1 MTMNNQTHHTPGKRP
16 PENNRSSTVVG
27 FIILFLGLAILL
39 KNLDMGVLIPGWLF
53 GWEMILIVIG
63 LVIGVNSKFK
73 KKSAM
78 VLITVGG
85 IFLLKDIIGL
95 ELGRLILPAAAIGL
109 GFYLINRN
117 KSSPVQPPPPSDDDN
132 DFDWDRR
139 VEPHPSGEPSAPE
152 DLKDSPIAPSDS
164 AEQNSYNKSFGADF
178 DDYLKIDN
186 FFSDTK
192 KNILSKNFLGGNIT
206 SIFGSTSLNFLQA
219 DLKQPVV
226 IDTFQLFGSTK
237 IIVPTNWKIYPNV
250 SSIFGEVDDRRPI
263 ISIVTDDH
271 KKIYIT
277 GTSIF
282 GGLTIKNS

>member
-1 MTMNNQTHHTPGKRP
+1 
-16 PENNRSSTVVG
+16 
-27 FIILFLGLAILL
+27 
-39 KNLDMGVLIPGWLF
+39 
-53 GWEMILIVIG
+53 
-63 LVIGVNSKFK
+63 
-73 KKSAM
+73 M

-139 VEPHPSGEPSAPE
+139 VEPHPSGGSSTPE